1 MAGIVKNYFEPGW
14 RTRPMTCVCGWQ
26 GESAAMVMQLHEE
39 VTDYACPDCE
49 STLLIVPHPDMEQVM
64 QAAADGD
71 AEAQQQL
78 ALVEEALAA
87 QRDSTG

>member
-1 MAGIVKNYFEPGW
+1 MAEIVKHYFEPGW
-14 RTRPMTCVCGWQ
+14 RTHPVTCVCGWQ

-49 STLLIVPHPDMEQVM
+49 STLLIVSHPDLQQVKL
-64 QAAADGD
+64 AAADGN

-78 ALVEEALAA
+78 ALVREALASH
-87 QRDSTG
+87 RKPSD